1 VAVVAVDRSTLVVR
15 GVVRGTEKRFV
26 RPGLERRRRS
36 IARARLG
43 RGPSVTVGRET
54 RDVVVSHRHDRR
66 AARETS
72 GVPSRVCTVQS
83 GSVASRRRFRGERLV
98 SFRLLARVVDRSVFA
113 RRSFRIV
120 RPGVGGELTSL
131 QGTRAVAHVARRRAD
146 GHQSRSQ
153 RSATSRPRRRVAASH
168 GRPDPESAER
178 VERVDAR
185 AAVNPFPI
193 VDLGVPLLPVSGE
206 RTGSGEGED
215 EISRG
220 REDRARRSGVKAS
233 APLSCARR
241 PLASEACHPRCTRV
255 RKCLG
260 CGKRSSFFFRGV
272 DDFGQ
277 AGAFPINS
285 DAFDRKRGQTPIDN
299 RSTSRFTRTG
309 SRSRLARHSRRRAI
323 SFARASSS
331 SALPARTDSGW
342 RPRRPRSGRASPSRG
357 ARRAASRARDARRAS
372 HPALPTTTRPR
383 WTCPRMR
390 SATRRGTR

>member
-1 VAVVAVDRSTLVVR
+1 MIRI
-15 GVVRGTEKRFV
+15 
-26 RPGLERRRRS
+26 
-36 IARARLG
+36 IARARVG
-43 RGPSVTVGRET
+43 RGPSAVGRET
-54 RDVVVSHRHDRR
+54 RDTVDTVVGDRHDRC

-72 GVPSRVCTVQS
+72 GLSSVCTVQS
-83 GSVASRRRFRGERLV
+83 GSARVFRRRFRGERLV
-98 SFRLLARVVDRSVFA
+98 SHRLFARVVDRVFA
-113 RRSFRIV
+113 RRSFRIG

-146 GHQSRSQ
+146 RHQSRSQ

-168 GRPDPESAER
+168 CRPDPESAER

-206 RTGSGEGED
+206 RTGSGEGEE

-260 CGKRSSFFFRGV
+260 CGKRSSF
-272 DDFGQ
+272 
-277 AGAFPINS
+277 S
-285 DAFDRKRGQTPIDN
+285 
-299 RSTSRFTRTG
+299 
-309 SRSRLARHSRRRAI
+309 
-323 SFARASSS
+323 
-331 SALPARTDSGW
+331 W
-342 RPRRPRSGRASPSRG
+342 R
-357 ARRAASRARDARRAS
+357 
-372 HPALPTTTRPR
+372 
-383 WTCPRMR
+383 
-390 SATRRGTR
+390 